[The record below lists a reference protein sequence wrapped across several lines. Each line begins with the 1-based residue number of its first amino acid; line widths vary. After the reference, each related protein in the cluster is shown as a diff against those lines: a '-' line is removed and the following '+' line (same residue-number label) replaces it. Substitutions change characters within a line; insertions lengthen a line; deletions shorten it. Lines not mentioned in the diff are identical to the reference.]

1 LITAVRLSHLL
12 RQPATGLVMKRM
24 LRDVNDWAAVI
35 LAAGQGKRMRS
46 SRPKVLHTLAGRP
59 MVRHVAGT
67 LQRAGFQR
75 PIVVVGQGRAQVREA
90 LGDGFLYV
98 DQRRRLGT
106 GHALRQAEP
115 LASAAAHVLVLNGD
129 IPLISAET
137 VSALAARHRES
148 GADLT
153 FLTAHVEDSRG
164 LARLQRDG
172 DGRPV
177 AVVEEADYR
186 GPSGGPAEIN
196 VGVYCFLGSWLWPR
210 LRRLPRSGS
219 GEYYLTELIARAARD
234 GDRLQAVVA
243 SEPGEAIGINDRLQL
258 AEAEAVMRERIRRRH
273 LLAGVTMIN
282 PSAVYIDA
290 DVEVGRDTVLW
301 PNTYL
306 AGSTH
311 VGEGCVLGPDA
322 FLVDSRVGARCR
334 VVSSVVEGAVL
345 EDDVAVGPF
354 SHLRPG
360 SYIEQGAHVG
370 NFAEVKNARL
380 GRRTRMGHFS
390 YVGDAQV
397 GRDVNIGAGA
407 ITCNFDGTRKQR
419 TIIGDRAFIGS
430 DTMLVAPVEVG
441 ERSATGAGSVVN
453 RDVPPDSL
461 AVGAPARIRP
471 RRARRSKKA

>member
-1 LITAVRLSHLL
+1 
-12 RQPATGLVMKRM
+12 
-24 LRDVNDWAAVI
+24 VNDWMAVI

-59 MVRHVAGT
+59 MVRYVIDA
-67 LQRAGFQR
+67 LREAGFER
-75 PIVVVGQGRAQVREA
+75 PVIVVGQGGAEVRET

-115 LASAAAHVLVLNGD
+115 VASTAAHVLVLNGD
-129 IPLISAET
+129 IPLVSAET

-153 FLTAHVEDSRG
+153 FLTARVQDSRG
-164 LARLQRDG
+164 LGRLQRDG

-177 AVVEEADYR
+177 AVVEEADYQ
-186 GPSGGPAEIN
+186 GPVGGPAEVI
-196 VGVYCFLGSWLWPR
+196 VGVYCFRGSWLWPR

-219 GEYYLTELIARAARD
+219 GEYYLTELIASAARD
-234 GDRLQAVVA
+234 GDRLEAVVA
-243 SEPGEAIGINDRLQL
+243 SEPEEAIGINDRLQL
-258 AEAEAVMRERIRRRH
+258 ARAEAIMRERIRRRH
-273 LLAGVTMIN
+273 LLAGVTMVE
-282 PSAVYIDA
+282 PSTVYVDA
-290 DVEVGRDTVLW
+290 DVEIDEDTVLW

-306 AGSTH
+306 TGSTR
-311 VGEGCVLGPDA
+311 VGRDCVLGPDT
-322 FLVDSRVGARCR
+322 FLADSRVGARCR
-334 VVSSVVEGAVL
+334 VISSVLEDAVL
-345 EDDVAVGPF
+345 EDDVEVGPF

-360 SYIEQGAHVG
+360 SYIEQGVHIG

-390 YVGDAQV
+390 YIGDAQV

-407 ITCNFDGTRKQR
+407 ITCNFDGTRKHR

-453 RDVPPDSL
+453 RNVPPDSL

-471 RRARRSKKA
+471 RRRRSKGA

>member
-1 LITAVRLSHLL
+1 
-12 RQPATGLVMKRM
+12 M
-24 LRDVNDWAAVI
+24 NDWMAVI

-59 MVRHVAGT
+59 MVRYVIDA
-67 LQRAGFQR
+67 LREAGFER
-75 PIVVVGQGRAQVREA
+75 PVIVVGQGGAEVREA

-115 LASAAAHVLVLNGD
+115 VASTAAHVLVLNGD
-129 IPLISAET
+129 IPLVSAET

-153 FLTAHVEDSRG
+153 FLTARVQDSRG
-164 LARLQRDG
+164 LGCLQRDG

-177 AVVEEADYR
+177 AVIEEADR
-186 GPSGGPAEIN
+186 QGPAGGPAEVI
-196 VGVYCFLGSWLWPR
+196 VGVYCFRGSWLWPR

-219 GEYYLTELIARAARD
+219 GEYYLTELIASAARE
-234 GDRLQAVVA
+234 GDRLEAVVA
-243 SEPGEAIGINDRLQL
+243 SEPEEAIGINDRLQL
-258 AEAEAVMRERIRRRH
+258 ARAEAIMRERVRRRH
-273 LLAGVTMIN
+273 LLAGVTMVE
-282 PSAVYIDA
+282 PSTVYIDA
-290 DVEVGRDTVLW
+290 DVEIDEDTVLW

-306 AGSTH
+306 TGSTR
-311 VGEGCVLGPDA
+311 VGRDCVLGPDT
-322 FLVDSRVGARCR
+322 FLADSRVGARCR
-334 VVSSVVEGAVL
+334 VVSSVLEGAVL
-345 EDDVAVGPF
+345 EDDVEVGPF
-354 SHLRPG
+354 SHLRLG
-360 SYIEQGAHVG
+360 SYIEQGVHIG

-390 YVGDAQV
+390 YIGDAQV

-407 ITCNFDGTRKQR
+407 ITCNFDGTRKHR

-441 ERSATGAGSVVN
+441 ERSATSAGSVVN
-453 RDVPPDSL
+453 RNVPPDSL

-471 RRARRSKKA
+471 RRGRRSKGA

>member
-1 LITAVRLSHLL
+1 
-12 RQPATGLVMKRM
+12 MFKRTVE
-24 LRDVNDWAAVI
+24 DVNDWMAVI

-59 MVRHVAGT
+59 MILYVADT
-67 LQRAGFQR
+67 LQRTGFDR
-75 PIVVVGQGRAQVREA
+75 PIVVVGRGSAKVREA

-106 GHALRQAEP
+106 GHALRQAAP

-129 IPLISAET
+129 IPLVSPEA

-153 FLTAHVEDSRG
+153 FLTARVEESRG
-164 LARLQRDG
+164 LGHLRRAG

-177 AVVEEADYR
+177 AVVEEADCQ
-186 GPSGGPAEIN
+186 GPASGPAEIN
-196 VGVYCFLGSWLWPR
+196 VGVYCFRGAWLWPR

-219 GEYYLTELIARAARD
+219 GEYYLTELIASAARD
-234 GDRLQAVVA
+234 GDRLEAVAA
-243 SEPGEAIGINDRLQL
+243 SEPEETIGINDRSQL
-258 AEAEAVMRERIRRRH
+258 AQAEAIMRERIRRRH

-282 PSAVYIDA
+282 PSTVYIDA
-290 DVEVGRDTVLW
+290 DVEIGEDTILW

-306 AGSTH
+306 SGSTR
-311 VGEGCVLGPDA
+311 VGQGCTVGPDT
-322 FLVDSRVGARCR
+322 FLVDSRVGGCCR
-334 VVSSVVEGAVL
+334 IISSVLEGAVL
-345 EDDVAVGPF
+345 EDNVEVGPF

-360 SYIEQGAHVG
+360 SYIEQGVHIG

-380 GRRTRMGHFS
+380 GRRTKIGHFS
-390 YVGDAQV
+390 YIGDAQV
-397 GRDVNIGAGA
+397 GRDVNIGAGT
-407 ITCNFDGTRKQR
+407 ITCNFDGTRKHR
-419 TIIGDRAFIGS
+419 TMIGDRAFIGS

-453 RDVPPDSL
+453 RNVPPDSL

-471 RRARRSKKA
+471 RRSRRSKGA